1 MRIKVTIA
9 ILVVA
14 ALPVCALAQN
24 QDAAAL
30 KAYAQKIVETISGD
44 KAQSKVYCDIVK
56 LGDQIEDAVQKN
68 DSKTAGQ
75 LSLQMSALEQTLG
88 PDYAALMDELQD
100 IDPHS
105 KDAAEIG
112 LMFAALDKSCMK

>member
-1 MRIKVTIA
+1 MKIKVTIA
-9 ILVVA
+9 VLVVA
-14 ALPVCALAQN
+14 AVPVCALAQK
-24 QDAAAL
+24 QDTAAL
-30 KAYAQKIVETISGD
+30 KAYAQKIVETISSD
-44 KAQSKVYCDIVK
+44 KARNKVYCDIVK
-56 LGDQIEDAVQKN
+56 LGDQIEDAVQK
-68 DSKTAGQ
+68 SKTAGQ

-112 LMFAALDKSCMK
+112 LMFAALDKSCVK

>member
-1 MRIKVTIA
+1 MKIKVIIA
-9 ILVVA
+9 ILVVV
-14 ALPVCALAQN
+14 ALPTCAPAQE

-30 KAYAQKIVETISGD
+30 KAYAQKIVETIGSD
-44 KAQSKVYCDIVK
+44 KAQSKVYCDILK

-68 DSKTAGQ
+68 DGKTAGE
-75 LSLQMSALEQTLG
+75 LSLQMDALEKTLG

-105 KDAAEIG
+105 KDAAQIG
-112 LMFAALDKSCMK
+112 LMFAALDKSCVK